1 MTEEKKLYPLGT
13 IVYLKEG
20 TQKIMI
26 VGRGVV
32 YQDEETK
39 SEAFVDYMGC
49 VYPEGIDPNQTIFF
63 NEENIDQVVHEGYA
77 DEEEERFLKVYSEWE
92 NSINI
97 PKKKID

>member
-1 MTEEKKLYPLGT
+1 MTNQKKLYPLGT

-20 TQKIMI
+20 TQKIMV

-32 YQDEETK
+32 YQDEGTK
-39 SEAFVDYMGC
+39 SDAFVDYMGC
-49 VYPEGIDPNQTIFF
+49 AYPEGIDPNQTIFF
-63 NEENIDQVVHEGYA
+63 NEENIDQVVYEGYA